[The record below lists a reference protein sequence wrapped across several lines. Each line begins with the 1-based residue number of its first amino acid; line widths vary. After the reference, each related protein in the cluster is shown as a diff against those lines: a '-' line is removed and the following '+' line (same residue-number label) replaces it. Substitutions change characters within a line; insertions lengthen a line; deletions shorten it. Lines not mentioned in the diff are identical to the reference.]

1 MQPLCHCMAN
11 SAASE
16 CTRPAGSQRALADTD
31 ALPSDA
37 TRTQSLE
44 KRSGC
49 RISVSDVPSKEYGRS
64 WNYVQLSGSTRSVD
78 KAKKL
83 LILRLET
90 FPPGPPP
97 TPPVAPKQAAE
108 EAAPKPPEAAPEP
121 AAE

>member
-1 MQPLCHCMAN
+1 MPVPGERIGWIIGKSGAYI
-11 SAASE
+11 
-16 CTRPAGSQRALADTD
+16 
-31 ALPSDA
+31 
-37 TRTQSLE
+37 QSLE

-90 FPPGPPP
+90 FPSGPPP